1 MEIISAKNLSFQYNK
16 AKSFALKDIDLS
28 VNTGEFQLLIGE
40 SGSGKTTL
48 LKMMKKELTPHG
60 DLQGEI
66 LFKGNK
72 ISFLTSKESASKI
85 GFIMQDPDSQIVTDK
100 VYSEL
105 AFGLENLGVKRETI
119 RAKVSEFASYFG
131 LEDKFE
137 CRTSTLSG
145 GEKQLLNLASVMVMN
160 PEVLI
165 LDEPTSMLDPISA
178 LEFVTCLKRLNDD
191 LGITIIIAEHHLSQI
206 YELAD
211 KVVYLENGT
220 IIAIGSPAKISDVLK
235 NKKIEYTL
243 PAPVRV
249 YHKLGGEGEVPLTV
263 KDGKKFLQKN
273 NNYTIN
279 YSINEIKTNPIIKA
293 KDLWFRYERGGADI
307 LKGFNL
313 TVNSGEIYA
322 LVGSNGSGKTTVVNL
337 LSGVLKPYKGK
348 VKRDKSLA
356 TLPQNPR
363 DLFVKD
369 KLEDDFKNVNNS
381 YKELCYKFEI
391 AHLLSQHPYDL
402 SGGEIQRAAIVKI
415 LLFSPD
421 ILLLDEP
428 TKGLDAFAKK
438 ELGEFLR
445 SLNLTILLVTHDL
458 EFAAEFSDRCGL
470 LFDGAIMSDNNSRE
484 FFLGNN
490 FYTTPVVKMTKDISH
505 GAVTIEDIKVES

>member
-1 MEIISAKNLSFQYNK
+1 MEVISVKNLSFRYNK
-16 AKSFALKDIDLS
+16 AESFALRDIEFG
-28 VNTGEFQLLIGE
+28 VNTGDFMLLIGE

-48 LKMMKKELTPHG
+48 LKMLKKELAPYG
-60 DLQGEI
+60 DFVGEI
-66 LFKGNK
+66 FFKGNK
-72 ISFLTSKESASKI
+72 IDELSAKDSSSKI
-85 GFIMQDPDSQIVTDK
+85 GFIMQNPDSQIVTDK

-105 AFGLENLGVKRETI
+105 AFGLENLGVERELI

-137 CRTSTLSG
+137 SKTNTLSG

-211 KVVYLENGT
+211 KVVYIENGEIKANDT
-220 IIAIGSPAKISDVLK
+220 PAKVSDLLK
-235 NKKIEYTL
+235 DKQIEYTL
-243 PAPVRV
+243 PAPVRI
-249 YHKLGGEGEVPLTV
+249 YHKLCGEGNVPLTV
-263 KDGKKFLQKN
+263 KDGKKFLLKN
-273 NNYTIN
+273 NNYYVN
-279 YSINEIKTNPIIKA
+279 NSIKEIKPNPVIKV
-293 KDLWFRYERGGADI
+293 KDLWFRYERQSSDI

-313 TVNSGEIYA
+313 TVNKGEIYA
-322 LVGSNGSGKTTVVNL
+322 LVGSNGSGKTTVVNVI
-337 LSGVLKPYKGK
+337 SKHLKPYRGK
-348 VKRDKSLA
+348 LKYSGKLA
-356 TLPQNPR
+356 FLPQNPR

-369 KLEDDFKNVNNS
+369 KLEDDFKSINNS
-381 YKELCYKFEI
+381 YKELCKKFEI
-391 AHLLSQHPYDL
+391 TNLLSHHPYDL

-415 LLFSPD
+415 LLSSPD

-445 SLNLTILLVTHDL
+445 SVDLPILLVTHDL
-458 EFAAEFSDRCGL
+458 EFAAAYSDRCGL
-470 LFDGAIMSDNNSRE
+470 LFDGAVTSENRSKE

-490 FYTTPVVKMTKDISH
+490 FYTTPVVKMTKDMSY
-505 GAVTIEDIKVES
+505 GAVTVEDIIAES